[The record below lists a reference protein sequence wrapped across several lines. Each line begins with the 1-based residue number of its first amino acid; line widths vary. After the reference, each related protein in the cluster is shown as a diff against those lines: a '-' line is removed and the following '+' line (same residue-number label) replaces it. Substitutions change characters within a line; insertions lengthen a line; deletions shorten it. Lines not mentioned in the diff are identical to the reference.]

1 MTLPSRNMDNAPL
14 SSQTAGSKITKATIC
29 LLSIIAAP
37 RPACSIILLVDR
49 DCLWRAQTP
58 QLFRLMPLLRALRL
72 APPGTVTDEASAL
85 ERLGWSPSLVS
96 GDERNLKITRP
107 GDLALADALLRER
120 HPGES

>member
-1 MTLPSRNMDNAPL
+1 MRKSLFVLLALLLALPVYDTVKQSRNGRRVD
-14 SSQTAGSKITKATIC
+14 AT
-29 LLSIIAAP
+29 L
-37 RPACSIILLVDR
+37 DR

-85 ERLGWSPSLVS
+85 EHLGWSPSLVS